1 MKADATGRRSLDEV
15 REYQVT
21 RLNHALRRPGMWG
34 GETALRL
41 LMDAVAFVDGL
52 DEVWQAECEQLR
64 ARGAVNSLGVRGA
77 FSEILP
83 GYRDDGAVA
92 SVYADIAW
100 RHGWLKV
107 DRTLSADDFQRLRDE
122 ATRWCAQD
130 RYLDE
135 ALVELGAPAVLFGGG
150 NPCYPKTLAYAADR
164 ATGLICLHF
173 AGTCDWNTTQ
183 PQPESP
189 PVLLAIRHGD
199 GTFADTFTLTPT
211 GSTYRYEADR

>member
-34 GETALRL
+34 GEIALRL

-64 ARGAVNSLGVRGA
+64 ARGAVNPLGVRGA

-83 GYRDDGAVA
+83 EYRDDGAMA

-135 ALVELGAPAVLFGGG
+135 VLVELGAPPCCSAVAI
-150 NPCYPKTLAYAADR
+150 PVIPR
-164 ATGLICLHF
+164 P
-173 AGTCDWNTTQ
+173 W
-183 PQPESP
+183 PMP
-189 PVLLAIRHGD
+189 PTAPPG
-199 GTFADTFTLTPT
+199 
-211 GSTYRYEADR
+211 